1 MKLYLAGPMSGYPEH
16 NFPAFN
22 AEATRLRTL
31 GYEVVNP
38 AELNLNVDHAQAPN
52 TLWRECMKK
61 DIHELVECDSIAMM
75 EGWQYSKGACLE
87 YQIAMGLKLLILFCS
102 EIK

>member
-1 MKLYLAGPMSGYPEH
+1 
-16 NFPAFN
+16 
-22 AEATRLRTL
+22 
-31 GYEVVNP
+31 
-38 AELNLNVDHAQAPN
+38 
-52 TLWRECMKK
+52 MKK